1 MTSTSAEVEP
11 APVFVDE
18 TGLRGRRLRG
28 LGWLVG
34 VICTGCVVAMVSGL
48 VGTQSQA
55 PVLTV
60 PGTAN
65 TTPPS
70 QYLNAPLPAAPGK
83 SVTATSEADASV
95 TGTTGAGTAGSGTA
109 GSGTAGSGT
118 AGSGTAGSGTGT
130 TGSGS
135 AGSGSAGS
143 GTSTSVTG
151 TTGSG
156 TTGAGTA
163 ASDSVTATEP
173 ATAQ

>member
-1 MTSTSAEVEP
+1 MTSTSTEAEP

-28 LGWLVG
+28 FGWLVG
-34 VICTGCVVAMVSGL
+34 VICTGCVGAMVSGL

-55 PVLTV
+55 PALTV

-83 SVTATSEADASV
+83 SATATSEATASVTGTTGTGATGTGAAGSGSAGSDAATSV
-95 TGTTGAGTAGSGTA
+95 TGTTGAGAAGSATAGSGT
-109 GSGTAGSGT
+109 TA
-118 AGSGTAGSGTGT
+118 
-130 TGSGS
+130 
-135 AGSGSAGS
+135 
-143 GTSTSVTG
+143 SVTG
-151 TTGSG
+151 TAG
-156 TTGAGTA
+156 TGAA